1 MCSLTDPL
9 IWDNETI
16 LMEVTVRGSYPGNMF
31 DMTPYVQ
38 LSDTSDNF
46 TANDI
51 YRYRRSI
58 RITTT
63 GALPVCRLYCSS
75 LPLVWGSSCNSSAG
89 RRLEGYRLRQ
99 AA

>member
-1 MCSLTDPL
+1 M
-9 IWDNETI
+9 
-16 LMEVTVRGSYPGNMF
+16 RGSYPGNMF

-38 LSDTSDNF
+38 LSDASDNF
-46 TANDI
+46 TAADI

-63 GALPVCRLYCSS
+63 GARHTHGIYRVT
-75 LPLVWGSSCNSSAG
+75 LPLVLGLPCLSPAG
-89 RRLEGYRLRQ
+89 RRLAGCRLRR